1 MQSKMHFLLQP
12 KECKMLETNAVYY
25 FKVGIQISYRLHKI
39 YIFLNKILRLFLND
53 ITTENFTLVSTL
65 FREKGATT
73 VRNGRSE
80 IFSIFFKFMLCHA
93 VCRCT

>member
-39 YIFLNKILRLFLND
+39 Y
-53 ITTENFTLVSTL
+53 
-65 FREKGATT
+65 
-73 VRNGRSE
+73 
-80 IFSIFFKFMLCHA
+80 FFK
-93 VCRCT
+93 